1 MKEEKI
7 RDILLKY
14 QRRRDDNEDKLERR
28 KQQIYD
34 SLPEIK
40 NIDNE
45 IAMSGL
51 RLTKAVLKDTK
62 AREEIVYKCKQE
74 MEELVK
80 RKKDILAENGIPED
94 YLEMKY
100 ECPKCKDTGF
110 LEGGKKCSC
119 LKQEIINE
127 AYRMSNLSRILEKEN
142 FDNFDINIF
151 SDEIQNGRKLSPKQN
166 MLKIL
171 SVCDSFITEF
181 SQDNNYNL
189 LFYGST
195 GLGKTYMCN
204 CIAKSLLDQGFIVI
218 YQTSFRILE
227 ILENY
232 KFRKDED
239 SRINDENYKNLF
251 DCDLLIIDDLGTE
264 LNNSF
269 TSGEIFNIV
278 NTRLISGKKTI
289 ISTNLSPMKI
299 AELYSQR
306 TFSRIVGNFR
316 LLEFFGNDLR
326 WEF

>member
-1 MKEEKI
+1 MKEEKV

-14 QRRRDDNEDKLERR
+14 QRKRDNDEYEMEKR
-28 KQQIYD
+28 KEQIYE
-34 SLPEIK
+34 SIPEIK
-40 NIDNE
+40 AIDEE
-45 IAMSGL
+45 ISSVGL
-51 RLTKAVLKDTK
+51 NLTKAVLQNTNAK
-62 AREEIVYKCKQE
+62 EEIVYKCKE
-74 MEELVK
+74 AMESLAK
-80 RKKDILAENGIPED
+80 RKKDILLENGIPED
-94 YLEMKY
+94 YLEVKY
-100 ECPKCKDTGF
+100 ECNKCKDTGF

-127 AYRMSNLSRILEKEN
+127 AYRMSNLNRILDKEN
-142 FDNFDINIF
+142 FDNFDLNIF
-151 SDEIQNGRKLSPKQN
+151 SDEIKNGRKLSPRQN

-171 SVCDSFITEF
+171 SVCDSFITDF
-181 SQDNNYNL
+181 SQDDNYNL
-189 LFYGST
+189 LFHGST

-204 CIAKSLLDQGFIVI
+204 CIAKALLDQGYIVI

-232 KFRKDED
+232 KFRKDDD

-264 LNNSF
+264 FNNSF

-289 ISTNLSPMKI
+289 ISTNLEPIKL

-306 TFSRIVGNFR
+306 TFSRIIGNFR
-316 LLEFFGNDLR
+316 ILEFFGDDLR
-326 WEF
+326 WES

>member
-14 QRRRDDNEDKLERR
+14 QRKRDNDEYEMEKR
-28 KQQIYD
+28 KKQIYE

-40 NIDNE
+40 SIDEE
-45 IAMSGL
+45 ISSVGL
-51 RLTKAVLKDTK
+51 KLTKAVLQNTT
-62 AREEIVYKCKQE
+62 AREEIVHQCKE
-74 MEELVK
+74 SMESLVQ
-80 RKKDILAENGIPED
+80 RKKDILLENGIPED
-94 YLEMKY
+94 YLEIKY
-100 ECPKCKDTGF
+100 ECSKCKDTGF
-110 LEGGKKCSC
+110 LDGGKKCSC
-119 LKQEIINE
+119 LKQEIVNE
-127 AYRMSNLSRILEKEN
+127 AYRMSNLNRVLEKEN
-142 FDNFDINIF
+142 FENFDLNLF
-151 SDEIQNGRKLSPKQN
+151 SDEIKNGRKYSPRQN
-166 MLKIL
+166 MLRIL

-204 CIAKSLLDQGFIVI
+204 CIAKSLLDQGYIVI

-232 KFRKDED
+232 KFRKDDE

-264 LNNSF
+264 FNNSF

-289 ISTNLSPMKI
+289 ISTNLEPMKL

-326 WEF
+326 WEI